1 MYSLYCSGRLSGWM
15 TSDAAAIGLAAV
27 LLVLLQTGI
36 SDFLTVAVFGLF
48 ILVAVG
54 NDGRVTR
61 LLNAAPLLWLGE
73 LSYSLYLAHGLV
85 QFGATRLLNA
95 EGISDRATISEL
107 SSLLLIGAMVL
118 IAFGIAALTYFTV
131 ERIARRRLRRL
142 FGLAKPKMAAG

>member
-1 MYSLYCSGRLSGWM
+1 MVSL
-15 TSDAAAIGLAAV
+15 I
-27 LLVLLQTGI
+27 LLQTGI
-36 SDFLTVAVFGLF
+36 SDFLTVAVFALF
-48 ILVAVG
+48 ILAAVG

-61 LLNAAPLLWLGE
+61 LLNVVPLLWLGE

-95 EGISDRATISEL
+95 DGVSDRGAMSQLTSV
-107 SSLLLIGAMVL
+107 LLIGAMIL